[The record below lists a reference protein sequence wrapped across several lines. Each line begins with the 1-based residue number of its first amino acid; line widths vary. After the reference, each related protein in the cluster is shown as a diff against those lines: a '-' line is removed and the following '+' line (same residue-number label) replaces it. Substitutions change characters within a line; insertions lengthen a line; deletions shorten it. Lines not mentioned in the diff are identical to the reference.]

1 MATTVDLNAMLENLQ
16 TALEAANTTTA
27 SPIDLSSSLSTSSG
41 RVKQI
46 YKVHPNR
53 IRPEGNIM
61 PFITCYI
68 KGKQMQDQ
76 TFAKSQLNIR
86 RKAVVN
92 LDVVGAIWN
101 TSFAS
106 ADEDPAD
113 KDIHIL
119 MENIELALRGSEN
132 LSSAIQ
138 WQMADGVEY
147 YDTSLD
153 EQTNLR
159 CGILSL
165 KATVYY

>member
-53 IRPEGNIM
+53 IRPEGNLM
-61 PFITCYI
+61 PFVTCYI

-76 TFAKSQLNIR
+76 TFAKSQLNIK

-132 LSSAIQ
+132 LTASVQ

-147 YDTSLD
+147 YDTALD